1 MPDYHGGYL
10 GSANLKTKLFSLK
23 GFTNTAKIPGEAPL
37 IIENSRP
44 PSSWPENGTIELIDL
59 KVRYKESLPAVFHS
73 VICRFPG
80 GNKIRIVF
88 VATFIATISIVV
100 TAPRAKLQEDYQNK
114 LMAARYSGIGSKH
127 CTTHMKLLNEDKCY
141 NFNGGHISAN

>member
-1 MPDYHGGYL
+1 M
-10 GSANLKTKLFSLK
+10 K

-59 KVRYKESLPAVFHS
+59 KVRYKKSLPAVLHS

-80 GNKIRIVF
+80 GNKIRIVS
-88 VATFIATISIVV
+88 VATIIATISIGV
-100 TAPRAKLQEDYQNK
+100 TTPRAKLEEDYQNK
-114 LMAARYSGIGSKH
+114 LMAARYSGMGSKH
-127 CTTHMKLLNEDKCY
+127 CTTHMKLLNEDKRH
-141 NFNGGHISAN
+141 NFNGGHTSAN